1 MTAKLLPLFPSHKIY
16 VEPFGGG
23 ASLLMGKEPS
33 SVEVYNDLDSG
44 LVDFFRVLRNKDQFA
59 EFHQQVS
66 LIPYAREEYD
76 YCRKAWRETKDPV
89 SRAVAWF
96 VVARMAFS
104 GDFGAGWS
112 STVSRSVRGMPRS
125 VSDWLTAIDRLP
137 EVAERLLRVQIEQS
151 DFRKILDR
159 YDTPNTFFYCD
170 PPYIHATRS
179 AGKYAHELDDN
190 DHQDLVDLLLT
201 RRAKIMLSGYDHP
214 IYQRLSDHGWRKVQW
229 ETACYAAGRTR
240 VSGLQGKGSA
250 LEKQKRTE
258 TVWMNYLRR
267 NPVK

>member
-214 IYQRLSDHGWRKVQW
+214 IYQRLMDHGWRKVQW
-229 ETACYAAGRTR
+229 ETACHAAGKTR
-240 VSGLQGKGSA
+240 ASGLQGKGSA
-250 LEKQKRTE
+250 LKKQKRTE